1 METPWLRLQH
11 AICALLK
18 QAFITSPFMLSERV
32 NACEEY
38 ERDPSSM
45 HIFIAISMKRNIIVS
60 EDVFINFAN
69 AGRLLRV

>member
-32 NACEEY
+32 NKCEGY
-38 ERDPSSM
+38 ERDASRM
-45 HIFIAISMKRNIIVS
+45 HIFIAIYMKRNVIVS
-60 EDVFINFAN
+60 
-69 AGRLLRV
+69 